1 MPKVQEHGA
10 GGTHGG
16 RRGRIPR
23 HAASSLS
30 EINVVPLVDVMLVL
44 LIIFMVAAPMMQ
56 RGLDVSLPV
65 SRRAEQ
71 ISSERLFVTIPLSFR
86 DERIVQ
92 VDDDAV
98 RVESLAERI
107 EQELL
112 ERADKSVFLR
122 GDGAIFYQELMTVV
136 DELRAGGVIDLG
148 LVTDFPVER

>member
-1 MPKVQEHGA
+1 
-10 GGTHGG
+10 
-16 RRGRIPR
+16 
-23 HAASSLS
+23 
-30 EINVVPLVDVMLVL
+30 MLVL